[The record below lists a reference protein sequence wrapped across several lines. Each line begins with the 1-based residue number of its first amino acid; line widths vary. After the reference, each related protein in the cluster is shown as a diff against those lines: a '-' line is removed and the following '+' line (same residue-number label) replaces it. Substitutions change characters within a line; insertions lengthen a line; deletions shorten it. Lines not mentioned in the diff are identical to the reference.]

1 MGPLGSGGDQG
12 AELGGSRNGLV
23 GAAGQPWAG
32 VLGGGLGQ
40 GGRPPSGWGLRSC
53 EFTGRWAQPAVA
65 EAEMKT
71 TFLFVTE
78 NVIILTTGPT
88 QAGGIQAFKS
98 DRFA

>member
-1 MGPLGSGGDQG
+1 M
-12 AELGGSRNGLV
+12 
-23 GAAGQPWAG
+23 
-32 VLGGGLGQ
+32 
-40 GGRPPSGWGLRSC
+40 
-53 EFTGRWAQPAVA
+53 A